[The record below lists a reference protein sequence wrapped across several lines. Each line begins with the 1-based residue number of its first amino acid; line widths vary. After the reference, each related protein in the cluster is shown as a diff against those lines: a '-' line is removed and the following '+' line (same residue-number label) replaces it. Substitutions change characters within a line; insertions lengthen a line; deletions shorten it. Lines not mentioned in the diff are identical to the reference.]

1 VTDVLFLKN
10 LVFTILVPGTVAGL
24 VPYMILA
31 ASSRPMLRDAG
42 ALRYTGLALL
52 LLGGALYFACILG
65 FARHG
70 RGTPAPIDPPRTLVA
85 RGPYRFSRN
94 PMDTAV
100 ITVILGEAALF
111 ASGRLLAYGLV
122 VLTGFH
128 LFVVLYEEPTL
139 GRLFG
144 PAYDTYCT
152 EVPRWLPV
160 MKAPRR

>member
-24 VPYMILA
+24 VPYTILA
-31 ASSRPMLRDAG
+31 ASSRLMPRDAG

-52 LLGGALYFACILG
+52 LLGGALYLACILG

-94 PMDTAV
+94 PMYIAV

-111 ASGRLLAYGLV
+111 ASGRLLVYGLV
-122 VLTGFH
+122 VFTGFH

-139 GRLFG
+139 RRLFG
-144 PAYDTYCT
+144 PAYGTYCT
-152 EVPRWLPV
+152 EVPRWLPALKV
-160 MKAPRR
+160 P